1 LESFGSHFYNM
12 MMTFITTQSGTK
24 SLFLPRSHA
33 HGLTIHPMSR
43 NVRRKSQRFKVEP
56 GTKSSRLQA
65 LCAALLL
72 NYCPLAKMW
81 RQPDT
86 PPLPLHNASS
96 STRSLR
102 PRRPGQVTARRP
114 GRCRQ
119 AKRVRV
125 YCPPF
130 IVSQSTSMPSGPQ
143 WDSGDAAR
151 RPHRSRQARCT
162 QDWGGHPPSTT
173 PSRTA
178 RWRQRSCC
186 AKPAW
191 IRASRTRCTR
201 TAERP
206 LIVY

>member
-1 LESFGSHFYNM
+1 MTGATGLESFGSHFYNM

-72 NYCPLAKMW
+72 NYCPPAKMW

-125 YCPPF
+125 YCPG
-130 IVSQSTSMPSGPQ
+130 IAVMLL
-143 WDSGDAAR
+143 DAR
-151 RPHRSRQARCT
+151 TDPDK